1 MNDFLEIKIGLG
13 LSKLAF
19 GASMSDV
26 EQLLGKANKEE
37 LLNELEEYPTIVW
50 YYDDFRISLFFDA
63 KVTELFVCAD
73 IENPEATLWDEKIF
87 SLGEAQII
95 ALFKSNGIYL
105 FETELQEWGEKRL
118 SFDEANV
125 DFYFANNKLISIN
138 YGIITEGSQTLILP
152 N

>member
-19 GASMSDV
+19 GASMTDV

-50 YYDDFRISLFFDA
+50 YYDDLRISLFFDA
-63 KVTELFVCAD
+63 KVTELFICAD
-73 IENPEATLWDEKIF
+73 IENPEATLWNEKIF
-87 SLGEAQII
+87 SLGEAQIV
-95 ALFKSNGIYL
+95 ALFKTHGIYL
-105 FETELQEWGEKRL
+105 FETEVQEWGEKRL